1 MTRPI
6 LDTHLQLPDPP
17 GQVPRL
23 GLAPAGLELSTSTGD
38 SPFLIGGDRVT
49 VTGPQRAP
57 VAAVVID
64 GRLAATGVSA
74 SLGRP
79 ANFAVAPGRLRRE
92 WVGASGSSME
102 TIIASPTLP
111 LAAIQ
116 WARPEGA
123 PLVVSLTLLPGTEP
137 LLYHAVGGSIIAIRP
152 DAPDQQV
159 LITLC
164 PLGGEWS
171 VEEVTGGGLHITTQM
186 DGAEPVTLLVTAGS
200 HGDLA
205 AALKAAPHLEAHE
218 RLSADYRPEGGLTV
232 SSGVGEL
239 DEGIAWARARLAA
252 GLSGSSTDGAQDA
265 GSVLWSGIGALAAGD
280 TRSARHAISAIID
293 PAAWP
298 YAALLAGRLAMLTG
312 EPGPALR
319 SVEAVSTE
327 DALPGTG
334 TPEGRS
340 LARVALRTLSDGLRH
355 SASEGVIAE
364 LRRSEAE
371 LPTLGHSRR
380 LPTVG
385 TKRVAPDLGT
395 WLESALAG
403 SGGAPVPLVAGV
415 PPIISAWGQSGSDP
429 DGAWIAWRAELSRG
443 LRDGAMGPGSWDTW
457 TPGDIGTPIAGAI
470 LATLIHGFLGVAP
483 DAPVGRIRI
492 GPRFPRHL
500 TGLRVSGLMIADAEI
515 ALSYERNE
523 SSHSFTLEPQRAR
536 VPPVVV
542 FQPELPGRITRI
554 RIDGTKADLHI
565 SSVDGGRSRMDVQI
579 PVDTHRTVEIETE

>member
-1 MTRPI
+1 
-6 LDTHLQLPDPP
+6 
-17 GQVPRL
+17 
-23 GLAPAGLELSTSTGD
+23 LELSTSTGD

-218 RLSADYRPEGGLTV
+218 YRGRPPM
-232 SSGVGEL
+232 
-239 DEGIAWARARLAA
+239 ARR
-252 GLSGSSTDGAQDA
+252 
-265 GSVLWSGIGALAAGD
+265 
-280 TRSARHAISAIID
+280 TRVRF
-293 PAAWP
+293 
-298 YAALLAGRLAMLTG
+298 Y
-312 EPGPALR
+312 
-319 SVEAVSTE
+319 
-327 DALPGTG
+327 
-334 TPEGRS
+334 
-340 LARVALRTLSDGLRH
+340 
-355 SASEGVIAE
+355 
-364 LRRSEAE
+364 
-371 LPTLGHSRR
+371 
-380 LPTVG
+380 
-385 TKRVAPDLGT
+385 
-395 WLESALAG
+395 
-403 SGGAPVPLVAGV
+403 
-415 PPIISAWGQSGSDP
+415 
-429 DGAWIAWRAELSRG
+429 
-443 LRDGAMGPGSWDTW
+443 GPGSGPWR
-457 TPGDIGTPIAGAI
+457 PAI
-470 LATLIHGFLGVAP
+470 HARLGMP
-483 DAPVGRIRI
+483 YRP
-492 GPRFPRHL
+492 
-500 TGLRVSGLMIADAEI
+500 
-515 ALSYERNE
+515 
-523 SSHSFTLEPQRAR
+523 SSTRP
-536 VPPVVV
+536 
-542 FQPELPGRITRI
+542 PGRT
-554 RIDGTKADLHI
+554 LHF
-565 SSVDGGRSRMDVQI
+565 SPEDWLC
-579 PVDTHRTVEIETE
+579 